1 VRELLGRYQVQ
12 ERIGQGAMADVY
24 RAYDP
29 GIDRVLA
36 IKVLKGEV
44 RQNPEYVARFLREAR
59 AAGALSHPSIVT
71 IYDVGEAEGYPY
83 IAMELLDGEPL
94 DEALKGR
101 AGLPVDEVLG
111 IGVQLAEAL
120 AYAHAQGVVHRDIKP
135 SNIIINRR
143 TGVVKIL
150 DFGIA
155 RMADAASVENDD
167 SLKTQVGQVMGT
179 PRYMSPEQV
188 LGEEIDGRSDLF
200 SVGVVLYELITGQRA
215 FNGANAATLAL
226 QIVQSD
232 PRPIPEL
239 SGQTPAG
246 LQFIIGKL
254 LAKRRDRRYA
264 TGAEL
269 AQALQREQAA
279 LAAARVEGKDRRV
292 MPMPVRLTLGMALIT
307 AATLAVS
314 SWGVLHQQY
323 RAMEAMALSSGA
335 GITTFVASN
344 AAVSAAENAGLDPAE
359 QDWAPVAAFV
369 HGAATDPNVRR
380 LLVVGADG
388 VVRAASDP
396 ALVGQPYKPAKGE
409 PVLRKVGEV
418 TVTDIDGDK
427 AGFRFVRPILYAG
440 RPFGLVDVS
449 LNKAELVAAAGL
461 ARWLMAG
468 LALVLL
474 GVVAAVSYAGAR
486 FMSQPMLRLKA
497 ALNDAAKTGEG
508 MHISHDR
515 RDEFGQL
522 FDSFNR
528 FSDAVNSRL
537 EYAEAGTFIPAP
549 RIEEVP
555 SAFAPDAT
563 RIATQVEAAL
573 DRTQLLSAAPL
584 SASDDAV
591 RTIIRRAPSKK
602 NAKAD

>member
-1 VRELLGRYQVQ
+1 MLELLGRYQVQ

-71 IYDVGEAEGYPY
+71 VYDVGEAEGYPY

-94 DEALKGR
+94 DEALKGQ
-101 AGLPVDEVLG
+101 AGLPAEEVLA

-135 SNIIINRR
+135 SNIVINRQ
-143 TGVVKIL
+143 TGAVKIL

-155 RMADAASVENDD
+155 RMADAASVENDE
-167 SLKTQVGQVMGT
+167 SLKTQIGQVMGT

-239 SGQTPAG
+239 SRQTPAG

-254 LAKRRDRRYA
+254 LSKRRDRRYA
-264 TGAEL
+264 TGTEL

-279 LAAARVEGKDRRV
+279 LIAVTAEGKDRRV
-292 MPMPVRLTLGMALIT
+292 MPMPVRLTIAMALIT

-323 RAMEAMALSSGA
+323 RAMETMALSSGA

-344 AAVSAAENAGLDPAE
+344 AALSAAENAGLDPAE

-369 HGAATDPNVRR
+369 HGASTDPNVRR
-380 LLVVGADG
+380 MVVVGADG
-388 VVRAASDP
+388 VVRAASQP
-396 ALVGQPYKPAKGE
+396 ALVGQPYRPARGE

-418 TVTDIDGDK
+418 TVTDIGGDK
-427 AGFRFVRPILYAG
+427 ADAGFRFVRPILYAG

-461 ARWLMAG
+461 ARWLMTG

-497 ALNDAAKTGEG
+497 ALNDAAETGEG

-528 FSDAVNSRL
+528 FSDAVQGRL
-537 EYAEAGTFIPAP
+537 EAAHAAPPLPAP
-549 RIEEVP
+549 PLAAEVP
-555 SAFAPDAT
+555 NTFAPDAT
-563 RIATQVEAAL
+563 RIAAKVEAAL
-573 DRTQLLSAAPL
+573 DRTQLLSPA
-584 SASDDAV
+584 DDAV
-591 RTIIRRAPSKK
+591 RTIIRRRAPSKK
-602 NAKAD
+602 ATKAG

>member
-1 VRELLGRYQVQ
+1 VLELLGRYQVQ

-71 IYDVGEAEGYPY
+71 VYDVGEAEGYPY

-94 DEALKGR
+94 DEALKDQ
-101 AGLPVDEVLG
+101 AGLPVEDVLA

-135 SNIIINRR
+135 SNIIINRQTR
-143 TGVVKIL
+143 AAKIL

-155 RMADAASVENDD
+155 RFAESANVENDE
-167 SLKTQVGQVMGT
+167 SLKTQIGQVMGT

-239 SGQTPAG
+239 SRQTPAG

-254 LAKRRDRRYA
+254 LSKRRDRRYA

-269 AQALQREQAA
+269 VLALQREQAA
-279 LAAARVEGKDRRV
+279 LVAATAEGKDRRV
-292 MPMPVRLTLGMALIT
+292 LPMSVRLTLAMALIT
-307 AATLAVS
+307 AATLAIS

-323 RAMEAMALSSGA
+323 RAMETMALSSGA

-344 AAVSAAENAGLDPAE
+344 AALSAAENAGLDPAE

-369 HGAATDPNVRR
+369 HGASTDPNVRR
-380 LLVVGADG
+380 MVVVGADG
-388 VVRAASDP
+388 VVRAASQP
-396 ALVGQPYKPAKGE
+396 ALVGQPYRSARGE
-409 PVLRKVGEV
+409 TFLRKVGEV
-418 TVTDIDGDK
+418 TVTDIDGEK
-427 AGFRFVRPILYAG
+427 ADSGFRFVRPILYAG

-449 LNKAELVAAAGL
+449 LNKAELVAAASL

-497 ALNDAAKTGEG
+497 ALNEAAKTGEG

-528 FSDAVNSRL
+528 FSDAVTGRL
-537 EYAEAGTFIPAP
+537 EAAQAATPAP
-549 RIEEVP
+549 APALPAEVP

-563 RIATQVEAAL
+563 RIAEKVEAAL
-573 DRTQLLSAAPL
+573 DRTQLLSPG
-584 SASDDAV
+584 DDAL
-591 RTIIRRAPSKK
+591 RTIIRRRSPAKK
-602 NAKAD
+602 NAKAG